1 MLMENDSF
9 VLLQIYKIRRSMHN
23 KNLYLFESLS

>member
-9 VLLQIYKIRRSMHN
+9 VLLQIYKIWRSMHN
-23 KNLYLFESLS
+23 KNLYLFEFLS